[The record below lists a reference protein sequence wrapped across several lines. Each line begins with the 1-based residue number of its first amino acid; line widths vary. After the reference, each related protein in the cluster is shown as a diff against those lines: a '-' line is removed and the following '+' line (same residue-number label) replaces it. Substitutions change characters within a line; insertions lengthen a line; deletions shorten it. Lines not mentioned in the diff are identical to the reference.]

1 MDPIQLLSIK
11 TKLDNKQ
18 SKVSKDK
25 MFTGTIC
32 LREASCSEKQCF
44 EADK

>member
-1 MDPIQLLSIK
+1 MDPIQLLNIRM
-11 TKLDNKQ
+11 KLDSKQ

-32 LREASCSEKQCF
+32 LREVSRNEKRRF